1 MSDAQSSSLP
11 VKYTGPSAGESA
23 PDFWQK
29 HLESWRKSGLTQ
41 SEYCRRQNLR
51 YTTFRKWKEKLCNY
65 YPTDSWDTK
74 SNSNSIKL
82 VEVKRDFIFDIQ
94 SSPSSFAPG
103 SGSSTGNVGY
113 SSPSTANPRTHTEIN
128 SRSSGIRFWCKEF
141 CIEVDVDFSSEC
153 LSQLILTLQSLE
165 GSAAVK
171 NNANAGSV

>member
-82 VEVKRDFIFDIQ
+82 VEVKRDFIFDTQ
-94 SSPSSFAPG
+94 TSPCSFGP
-103 SGSSTGNVGY
+103 GNVGY
-113 SSPSTANPRTHTEIN
+113 SSPSTVNLRSHKGIN

-165 GSAAVK
+165 ISEAVK
-171 NNANAGSV
+171 NNADAGSV